1 MLDECILKYMYIPI
15 YLKLRA
21 PSAGHTLHAP
31 SVSIKSALFIYAHF
45 IVFFLG
51 NLFIHLKVPQ
61 RLQGRTGRGVD
72 RQ

>member
-21 PSAGHTLHAP
+21 QSAGHTLHAP

-45 IVFFLG
+45 IVFFRQ
-51 NLFIHLKVPQ
+51 FVYSPKSAKETA
-61 RLQGRTGRGVD
+61 RTYR
-72 RQ
+72 